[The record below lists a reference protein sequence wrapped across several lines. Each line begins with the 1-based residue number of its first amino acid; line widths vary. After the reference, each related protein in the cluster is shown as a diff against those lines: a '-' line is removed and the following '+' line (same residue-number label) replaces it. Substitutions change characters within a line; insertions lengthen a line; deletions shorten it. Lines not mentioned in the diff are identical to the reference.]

1 MYLELIDF
9 SELTSSVVMNLLLLI
24 VRLMLLV
31 DVDIAK
37 AQGVDLD
44 IYH

>member
-9 SELTSSVVMNLLLLI
+9 SELISSVVMNLLLLI
-24 VRLMLLV
+24 VRLML